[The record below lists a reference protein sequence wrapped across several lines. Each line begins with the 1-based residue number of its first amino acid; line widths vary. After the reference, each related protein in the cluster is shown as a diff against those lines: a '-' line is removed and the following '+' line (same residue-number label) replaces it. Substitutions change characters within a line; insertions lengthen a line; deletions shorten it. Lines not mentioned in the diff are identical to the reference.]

1 MDQQKIG
8 NLIRALR
15 TEKHLTQ
22 KQLADAMGISDRAV
36 SKWERGLGC
45 PDVSLLPNLAVLLGV
60 PIEKMLEGELLP
72 NLPNGGNMKRME
84 FYCCPTCG
92 NIVTATA
99 TAQIGCC
106 GRALQPLKA
115 AQADELHQVE
125 MQEVDGET
133 YLTFSHPMTKE
144 HYIQFVALVGFDRV
158 QVIRLYPE
166 QGGEV
171 RLPRVARAK
180 VYLYCT
186 EHGFFQVK

>member
-1 MDQQKIG
+1 MNQQKTG
-8 NLIRALR
+8 SLIRTLR
-15 TEKHLTQ
+15 TEKKLTQ
-22 KQLADAMGISDRAV
+22 KQLADALNISDRTV

-45 PDVSLLPNLAVLLGV
+45 PDVSLLPDLAALLGV

-72 NLPNGGNMKRME
+72 NQPDGGNMKRIQ
-84 FYCCPTCG
+84 FYSCPVCG
-92 NIVTATA
+92 NILTATA
-99 TAQIGCC
+99 SAQIGCC

-115 AQADELHQVE
+115 IQADEAHQVQME
-125 MQEVDGET
+125 EVDGET
-133 YLTFSHPMTKE
+133 YLTFSHEMTKE
-144 HYIQFVALVGFDRV
+144 HYIQFVAMVGFDRV